1 VATSVSVAADRI
13 VIEHLE
19 LVDADLARLVEE
31 RDEAERPELVE
42 RALKIG
48 LLALRDAG
56 VTVNVDFVQKEM
68 ERLLVQVDERNRQAS
83 QALDS
88 ALRQEFAEDGGR
100 LPRTL
105 ERFLG
110 DQGTFRSL
118 VAELF
123 DPRSR
128 ESAIGRFDAVLGT
141 YFDGDSSR
149 LAQLLDPTREG
160 SPLNRFHSEITKRL
174 DTLAA
179 EIKAQAEAD
188 RARRDERS
196 KGTAKGADFE
206 DVLEGILG
214 GIAQGLG
221 DVLERTGTVAGDE
234 IRGKKGDFVLTV
246 DPGRTGGHQLRVV
259 IESKDRAV
267 SVRGITEELAEARHN
282 RSAQG
287 AIVVFTPQHAPSSAY
302 PLAIVGRDVW
312 CVVDP
317 ETPDRLPLECAVRL
331 ARIFALDSL
340 RTAPVQIRPEVI
352 HRAVEGIGTQLSTIQ
367 GMKSR
372 LTSISAASSAVAA
385 DLDGMRVGV
394 LRGIAEVEAELGR
407 VEDSENGDAGA
418 ASA

>member
-1 VATSVSVAADRI
+1 VSTQVTVTADRI
-13 VIEHLE
+13 VVEHLD
-19 LVDADLARLVEE
+19 LVDTDLARMVEE
-31 RDEAERPELVE
+31 RAEAERPELIE

-56 VTVNVDFVQKEM
+56 VTVNVDFVQKEI

-83 QALDS
+83 LVLDS
-88 ALRQEFAEDGGR
+88 TLRQEFAEDGGR

-110 DQGTFRSL
+110 DQGQFRRL

-128 ESAIGRFDAVLGT
+128 DSAIGKFETVLGT

-160 SPLNRFHSEITKRL
+160 SPLYRFHSEITRRL
-174 DTLAA
+174 DALAA

-188 RARRDERS
+188 RARREERA
-196 KGTAKGADFE
+196 KGTAKGTDFE
-206 DVLEGILG
+206 DVLEGLLG

-234 IRGKKGDFVLTV
+234 IKGKKGDFVLTV
-246 DPGRTGGHQLRVV
+246 DPSRTAGHQLRVV

-267 SVRGITEELAEARHN
+267 SVRAITEELAEARHN

-287 AIVVFTPQHAPSSAY
+287 AIVVFTPQHAPASAY
-302 PLAIVGRDVW
+302 PLSIVGRDVW

-317 ETPDRLPLECAVRL
+317 ESPDRLPLECAVRL

-340 RTAPVQIRPEVI
+340 RAAPVQIRPDVI
-352 HRAVEGIGTQLSTIQ
+352 HRALEGIRTQLSTIQ
-367 GMKSR
+367 GMKGR
-372 LTSISAASSAVAA
+372 LTSIANASNTVASE
-385 DLDGMRVGV
+385 LDGMRVGV
-394 LRGIAEVEAELGR
+394 MRGLVDIEAELGKIQEPEESR
-407 VEDSENGDAGA
+407 ATA
-418 ASA
+418 

>member
-1 VATSVSVAADRI
+1 VSARVTVLADR
-13 VIEHLE
+13 VVVEHLE

-31 RDEAERPELVE
+31 RPEAERPELVQ

-56 VTVNVDFVQKEM
+56 VTVNIDFVQKEI

-88 ALRQEFAEDGGR
+88 VLRQEFAEDGGR

-110 DQGTFRSL
+110 DQGAFRKL

-128 ESAIGRFDAVLGT
+128 ESAIGKFETVLGT

-160 SPLNRFHSEITKRL
+160 SPLYRFHSEITRRL

-188 RARRDERS
+188 RARREERA

-206 DVLEGILG
+206 DVLEGMLG
-214 GIAQGLG
+214 PIAQGLG

-234 IRGKKGDFVLTV
+234 IKGKKGDFVLTV

-259 IESKDRAV
+259 IESKDRAM
-267 SVRGITEELAEARHN
+267 SVRAITEELAEARHRGVHPATCAGERPSAGHRGSRRLVCG
-282 RSAQG
+282 RSGG
-287 AIVVFTPQHAPSSAY
+287 ARPPAAGVRGAPGPHFRPRFAARGASAD
-302 PLAIVGRDVW
+302 PAGRGPPRVGG
-312 CVVDP
+312 DP
-317 ETPDRLPLECAVRL
+317 HPARRHPGHEEPADLNCERLQYGRRR
-331 ARIFALDSL
+331 ARWDAG
-340 RTAPVQIRPEVI
+340 RRPE
-352 HRAVEGIGTQLSTIQ
+352 G
-367 GMKSR
+367 
-372 LTSISAASSAVAA
+372 
-385 DLDGMRVGV
+385 VG
-394 LRGIAEVEAELGR
+394 
-407 VEDSENGDAGA
+407 
-418 ASA
+418 